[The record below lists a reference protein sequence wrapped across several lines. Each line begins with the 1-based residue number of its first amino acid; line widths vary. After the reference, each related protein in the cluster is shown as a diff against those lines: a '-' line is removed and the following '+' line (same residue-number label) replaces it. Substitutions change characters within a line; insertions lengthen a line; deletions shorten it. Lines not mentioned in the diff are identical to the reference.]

1 MSLILTTRSPDE
13 TRELGRKL
21 GELCRPG
28 DWIGLTGELGA
39 GKTCLVTGL
48 ARGLEVPEGYQVTS
62 PTFIIHQIYP
72 GRLPLHHLDLYRIHQ
87 PAELFE
93 LGYQELL
100 EGEGVC
106 AVEWCEQVP
115 GAIPE
120 SGVVVRLQ
128 IEDESN
134 RSVEIKKIDKRGEDL
149 LTGLQAKL

>member
-1 MSLILTTRSPDE
+1 MSLTLTTKSPEE
-13 TRELGRKL
+13 TRKIGRIL

-48 ARGLEVPEGYQVTS
+48 ARGLGVPEGYQVTS

-72 GRLPLHHLDLYRIHQ
+72 GRLELHHLDLYRIHE
-87 PAELFE
+87 PAELIE

-115 GAIPE
+115 GAIPDA
-120 SGVVVRLQ
+120 GVIVRLE
-128 IEDESN
+128 IEDETN
-134 RSVEIKKIDKRGEDL
+134 RAVEISEIDKRGEEL
-149 LTGLQAKL
+149 LSGLQAKL

>member
-1 MSLILTTRSPDE
+1 MSLTLTTRSPEE
-13 TRELGRKL
+13 TREIGHKL

-72 GRLPLHHLDLYRIHQ
+72 GRLELHHLDLYRIYE
-87 PAELFE
+87 PAELIE

-100 EGEGVC
+100 EGGGVC
-106 AVEWCEQVP
+106 AVEWCEQVS
-115 GAIPE
+115 GAMAE
-120 SGVVVRLQ
+120 SGVVVKLL
-128 IEDESN
+128 IEDETN
-134 RSVEIKKIDKRGEDL
+134 RAVEISKIDKRGEDL
-149 LTGLQAKL
+149 LSGLQAKL